1 MTSVQTTV
9 MVTKEKKSPS
19 PPLFSSFQYILFPQ
33 TKYTCFRA
41 VEAGVMLLCECG
53 LDPGLDHMLAMEVID
68 KVIADGGQV
77 GLCFVSKQKRQ
88 KLQQNTT

>member
-1 MTSVQTTV
+1 
-9 MVTKEKKSPS
+9 
-19 PPLFSSFQYILFPQ
+19 
-33 TKYTCFRA
+33 
-41 VEAGVMLLCECG
+41 MLLCECG

-88 KLQQNTT
+88 KLQQNTTWNTILPSQLPLKWLKRVDM